1 MSTLYYATALLKSA
15 LVEDLSR
22 RHRWAALRALA
33 LGGVAI
39 GLIEVAAMGLLPEV
53 ARDLLPT
60 QYARSAPDA
69 VAQAGW
75 TITAYALGVVVGAP
89 TIAALTA
96 RVPRKKLVLGLLVLF
111 AAGTVAS
118 AIAPTFE

>member
-1 MSTLYYATALLKSA
+1 MPPPYIATLLLKSA
-15 LVEDLSR
+15 TVEDLSR
-22 RHRWAALRALA
+22 RHRWAALLALV

-39 GLIEVAAMGLLPEV
+39 GLTEFAAMGLLPEV
-53 ARDLLPT
+53 ARDLLPEA
-60 QYARSAPDA
+60 YARSAPDA

-96 RVPRKKLVLGLLVLF
+96 RVPRKKLVLWLLV
-111 AAGTVAS
+111 
-118 AIAPTFE
+118 